1 MYKKGAATKLNSEVD
16 VVEKEW
22 HKEAA
27 PIIARD
33 NILLYGDRV
42 VIPKQLRFTLMDA
55 LYLTHTGHRGI
66 VEAANHV
73 WYSYLHRDVVST
85 AQNCKNCRNKCKNLK
100 AISGKKHYTLL
111 DAVVETN
118 KENRLDF
125 SGPLPNKNR
134 KEI

>member
-1 MYKKGAATKLNSEVD
+1 
-16 VVEKEW
+16 
-22 HKEAA
+22 
-27 PIIARD
+27 
-33 NILLYGDRV
+33 
-42 VIPKQLRFTLMDA
+42 MDA

-66 VEAANHV
+66 VQAANHV
-73 WYSYLHRDVVST
+73 WYSYLHRDVVTT

-134 KEI
+134 KEIYILVGVDHFSRFPYTKVVTDNKGYKHSFYAKSYSKSWCAT

>member
-1 MYKKGAATKLNSEVD
+1 
-16 VVEKEW
+16 
-22 HKEAA
+22 
-27 PIIARD
+27 
-33 NILLYGDRV
+33 
-42 VIPKQLRFTLMDA
+42 MDA

-73 WYSYLHRDVVST
+73 WYSYLHRYVVST
-85 AQNCKNCRNKCKNLK
+85 AQNYCRNKCKNLK

-134 KEI
+134 KEIYILVGVDRFSHFPYTKVVTNN